1 MARMQLFL
9 LQFFEIVLAET
20 FFLLGQSSSGD
31 ILLGNNS
38 LIDGQTL
45 ISMGS
50 VFQLG
55 FFSPVNNSA
64 TAYIGIWY
72 YNLPP
77 RENKVVVWVANR
89 NKSVDTSMA
98 SLNLT
103 SDGNLILFEK
113 GIKVWS
119 TGTSAELNSPR
130 LQLLDSG
137 NLALTDGNSSRT
149 LWQSFDHGCDTLLPG
164 MKIGFDFRT
173 NTSWQF
179 MPWMSATDPSP
190 GKYVAKMEA
199 YNVPDFFTQSV
210 DRYVKLGRTGPWNGQ
225 WFTGLPTMGNSI
237 LVRNVNFTYVSN
249 QNETYYMTEYQTR
262 SSRLNRLVVDA
273 NLTYKRWIFDG
284 RDWRV
289 FLSFPSD
296 DCDYYNHCGRNS
308 VCTKGYYSTSC
319 RCLEGFVENKKVVG
333 CARKEPLLCSSN
345 QFSKEQNMKVPD
357 TENATSRG
365 KISLDACKKSC
376 LDDCSC
382 VAYAVINGPYGCITW
397 RGELLDLRSFIDGG
411 DDLYIRL
418 PESST
423 SNWKEL
429 VWAIVVIPV
438 LLGILLLCCAGV
450 LARRR
455 RNRAST
461 SKLQLQFPK
470 VQKDSISTLDVL
482 PSYDLRTIKAATND
496 FSERN
501 KLGEGGFG
509 IVYKGQLEDE
519 QKIAVKKLSRYS
531 SQGPDEFQNELSLI
545 AKLQHRNLVR
555 LLGCCMEGDER
566 LLILEYMENKSLD
579 AFIYDKTKSS
589 LLNWQKRFNIIIGIA
604 RGLLYLHQDSRL
616 RVIHRD
622 LKPSNIL
629 LDKDMNPKIS
639 DFGIARIFEGDNA
652 LEDATTRPVG
662 TFGYMAPE
670 YISYGLFSF
679 KSDVFS
685 FGVIVLEIISGKKNR
700 IFSQTDTSLNLLGY
714 VYKLWK
720 EGRSLEILDDTLNES
735 YTIEEVLRCIQ
746 MSLLCI
752 QDNSEDRPTMTEV
765 MTMLASEDQ
774 LLTPLKQPTITTTN
788 SEGSLT
794 TNEMSFTLVG
804 R

>member
-9 LQFFEIVLAET
+9 LPFLEIVLLAEAS
-20 FFLLGQSSSGD
+20 FLLGQSSPRD
-31 ILLGNNS
+31 IMMGNSS

-45 ISMGS
+45 ISAGS

-55 FFSPVNNSA
+55 FFSPVNDSG
-64 TAYIGIWY
+64 TSYIGIWY

-77 RENKVVVWVANR
+77 RESKVVVWVANR
-89 NKSVDTSMA
+89 NRSVDTSMA

-103 SDGNLILFEK
+103 SDGNLILFEE
-113 GIKVWS
+113 GTKVWS
-119 TGTSAELNSPR
+119 TGRPAELNSVR

-137 NLALTDGNSSRT
+137 NLVLTASNSSRT

-164 MKIGFDFRT
+164 MKTGFDFRT

-179 MPWMSATDPSP
+179 MPWTSATDPSP
-190 GKYVAKMEA
+190 GKYVAKIET
-199 YNVPDFFTQSV
+199 YNVPEFYTVSV
-210 DRYVKLGRTGPWNGQ
+210 NGSLKLFRTGPWNGQ
-225 WFTGLPTMGNSI
+225 WFSGLPQMGSNI
-237 LVRNVNFTYVSN
+237 VLTHLNFTYVSN
-249 QNETYYMTEYQTR
+249 QNEIYYMTEYQTR
-262 SSRLNRLVVDA
+262 SPELIRVLVFTNVS
-273 NLTYKRWIFDG
+273 YQSWSFVEGEWRIIF
-284 RDWRV
+284 
-289 FLSFPSD
+289 SFPSD

-319 RCLEGFVENKKVVG
+319 RCLEGFVENKSVVG
-333 CARKEPLLCSSN
+333 CARKEPLLCSWN
-345 QFSKEQNMKVPD
+345 QFSKEPSVKVPD
-357 TENATSRG
+357 TENATSG
-365 KISLDACKKSC
+365 GNISLDSCKKLC

-382 VAYAVINGPYGCITW
+382 VAFAVINGPYGCITW
-397 RGELLDLRSFIDGG
+397 RGELLDLRSFTDGG

-418 PESST
+418 PGSST
-423 SNWKEL
+423 SNLKKL
-429 VWAIVVIPV
+429 VWAIVISV
-438 LLGILLLCCAGV
+438 LLGFLLLCSVGV

-461 SKLQLQFPK
+461 CRLQLQFPN
-470 VQKDSISTLDVL
+470 VQKDVL

-496 FSERN
+496 FSDEN

-509 IVYKGQLEDE
+509 VVYKGQLEDE
-519 QKIAVKKLSRYS
+519 QNIAVKKLSRYS
-531 SQGPDEFQNELSLI
+531 SHGPDEFQNELSLI

-555 LLGCCMEGDER
+555 LLGCCIEGYER

-579 AFIYDKTKSS
+579 AFIYDKAKSS
-589 LLNWQKRFNIIIGIA
+589 LLNWQRRFNIIIGIA

-662 TFGYMAPE
+662 TIGYMAPE
-670 YISYGLFSF
+670 YLSRGVFSF

-685 FGVIVLEIISGKKNR
+685 FGVIILEIISGKKNR
-700 IFSQTDTSLNLLGY
+700 VFSQTDTSMTLLEY

-720 EGRSLEILDDTLNES
+720 EERSLEIVDDTLNQS
-735 YTIEEVLRCIQ
+735 YSMEEVLRCIQ
-746 MSLLCI
+746 TSLLCV
-752 QDNSEDRPTMTEV
+752 QDNSKDRPTMTEV
-765 MTMLASEDQ
+765 VTMLTSEDE
-774 LLTPLKQPTITTTN
+774 LLIPIMQPVITSTSNEEDFTI
-788 SEGSLT
+788 
-794 TNEMSFTLVG
+794 NEMSFTLIG